1 MNSTI
6 MDIQKF
12 MWTGP
17 TITENGLP
25 PIRRATKGVSTPEQ
39 QDCAQATPKGHGV
52 GLWLEVMGVWG
63 LELRV
68 WTLSVVNTESQTMAI
83 CLAAWLGS
91 QPLTASPLQGI

>member
-6 MDIQKF
+6 TVIQKF

-25 PIRRATKGVSTPEQ
+25 PIRRATKGASTPEQ
-39 QDCAQATPKGHGV
+39 QDCAQATPK

-68 WTLSVVNTESQTMAI
+68 WTLTVLNMESQQWQYV
-83 CLAAWLGS
+83 WLLGWVLNPWLHHLS
-91 QPLTASPLQGI
+91 RESGNT